1 MTLATGGWAHIN
13 HIADIDEYCSIQYP
27 VLLSISHRLLQ
38 EKQIVCIYR
47 KCFNIFG
54 NVWSQKWLRI
64 YFLLLSYYILFQN
77 LLTMN
82 HVPPCYNNVWFYFP
96 FWIHIWVYGQKTKG
110 KMVRKIKSRVLV
122 CTKCTKCSECR
133 MLDL

>member
-54 NVWSQKWLRI
+54 NVWSQKLLRI
-64 YFLLLSYYILFQN
+64 YFLQLSYYILFQN

-96 FWIHIWVYGQKTKG
+96 F
-110 KMVRKIKSRVLV
+110 
-122 CTKCTKCSECR
+122 
-133 MLDL
+133 